1 MRLIL
6 ISLSLFAAACIGAVT
21 TAGAARGEEFA
32 SMQSPAV
39 GPVAVGVI
47 EIGPA
52 LTEKAEDYGPREL
65 ERLTRRMEG
74 ALMDALMDAGRFA
87 EIDQPGANILLVVIE
102 DAQPNRP
109 TFRQLSMRPNLS
121 ARSLSLGGARV
132 TAILS
137 DPAGEEL
144 GRFAYAWRTP
154 SIDRSQYATVWA
166 DADTA
171 FNRFARLISEELQ
184 DEVEAVEG

>member
-1 MRLIL
+1 MRRFVVLPAL
-6 ISLSLFAAACIGAVT
+6 LLALAFNPSALA
-21 TAGAARGEEFA
+21 EEFA
-32 SMQSPAV
+32 SLRQPAI
-39 GPVAVGVI
+39 GPVAVGVV
-47 EIGPA
+47 EIGPE
-52 LTEKAEDYGPREL
+52 LTEKAEEYGPREL
-65 ERLTRRMEG
+65 NRLTRQIEG
-74 ALMDALMDAGRFA
+74 ALMDALMDAGRFS

-132 TAILS
+132 TAILT

-144 GRFAYAWRTP
+144 GRFAYSWRTP
-154 SIDRSQYATVWA
+154 SIDQSQYATVWA

-171 FNRFARLISEELQ
+171 FDRFARLIARELREQ
-184 DEVEAVEG
+184 QAETAETAG

>member
-1 MRLIL
+1 MRLVTACFAL
-6 ISLSLFAAACIGAVT
+6 IVSLALSCAASA
-21 TAGAARGEEFA
+21 EEFA
-32 SMQSPAV
+32 ALQRPAV

-47 EIGPA
+47 EIGPE
-52 LTEKAEDYGPREL
+52 LTEKAEDYGPREI
-65 ERLTRRMEG
+65 ERLTRRMQG
-74 ALMDALMDAGRFA
+74 ALMDALMDAGRFS
-87 EIDQPGANILLVVIE
+87 EIDQPGANVLLVVIE

-109 TFRQLSMRPNLS
+109 TFRQLSVRPGLS

-132 TAILS
+132 TAILT

-154 SIDRSQYATVWA
+154 SLDSSQYATVWA

-171 FNRFARLISEELQ
+171 FSRFARLIAEELQ
-184 DEVEAVEG
+184 DQDDTEG